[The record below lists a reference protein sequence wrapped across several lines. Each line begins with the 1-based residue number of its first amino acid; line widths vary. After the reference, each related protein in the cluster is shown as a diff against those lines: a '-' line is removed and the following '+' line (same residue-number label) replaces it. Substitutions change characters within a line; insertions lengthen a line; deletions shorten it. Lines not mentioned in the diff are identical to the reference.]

1 MARVSQSSAISETAA
16 SSPEAALAALTRLL
30 LRLEQNVLH
39 PTPERE
45 RRLRTSE
52 YERTR
57 VQSNLGHARSVLTK
71 LEQDAL
77 QVKAPTK
84 RIETQNILNINRDR
98 LETLLDRLQD
108 LRQMANDEDDSSDEE
123 DLLAGMIQTPSESM
137 DSLSSDAIDVPQIV
151 DTPSDSVSRE
161 PTPTHESPRS
171 SSHSAQKA
179 APPPSSSPV
188 PQTTQTTQE
197 LRSRSSAHP
206 NTSSASIS
214 PPAHTSARAALF
226 ASRHRPA
233 ESQTSTATAEAILDQ
248 QRAEQD
254 SLSESILRMASALK
268 ASSQKFSSTLDAD
281 KNVVEKA
288 GEGISKTEQ
297 SMETARGRMGTL
309 RRMTEGKGWWGRMML
324 FAWVYGLMVGLLLVV
339 FVMPKLRF

>member
-1 MARVSQSSAISETAA
+1 MTRVSQSSAISETAA
-16 SSPEAALAALTRLL
+16 SSPEAALAELTQLL

-57 VQSNLGHARSVLTK
+57 VESNLGHARSVLTK

-84 RIETQNILNINRDR
+84 RMETQNILNINRDR
-98 LETLLDRLQD
+98 LEALLDRLQD

-123 DLLAGMIQTPSESM
+123 DLLAGIIQTPSESM
-137 DSLSSDAIDVPQIV
+137 DSLSSDARDVPQIV

-171 SSHSAQKA
+171 SSHSAQPA

-188 PQTTQTTQE
+188 TQTTQE

-206 NTSSASIS
+206 NTSSTWTS
-214 PPAHTSARAALF
+214 PPPPHTSARAALF
-226 ASRHRPA
+226 ASRRRPA
-233 ESQTSTATAEAILDQ
+233 EPQTSTATAEAILDQ

-254 SLSESILRMASALK
+254 SLSESILKMASALK

-281 KNVVEKA
+281 KDVVEKA

-324 FAWVYGLMVGLLLVV
+324 FAWVYGLMVGLLLLV